1 ASFFTKITTAYLLR
15 NFIEVLL
22 LWMNMIIL
30 ILLMHFFVVSKRVM
44 LMSHRELE
52 HSFSSVFHRK
62 GLTCQIV
69 KSSFSFVFQRVGLQ
83 AHAFVG
89 LAVHRKGLAVVAKK
103 DILAETL
110 NRV

>member
-1 ASFFTKITTAYLLR
+1 
-15 NFIEVLL
+15 
-22 LWMNMIIL
+22 MNMIIL
-30 ILLMHFFVVSKRVM
+30 ILLMHFFVMSKRVM
-44 LMSHRELE
+44 LMSHRKLE

-62 GLTCQIV
+62 RLACQIV

-83 AHAFVG
+83 AYTFVG

-103 DILAETL
+103 VILAETL